1 MRCRKK
7 VSTRYRGTQYFRPC
21 LKILKSA
28 CKQVSQYQ
36 MWKLCLNPTIRRFQQ
51 GGGASRPK
59 LLNIFYSVFL
69 LVGTFDFCENYH
81 ELLLTPLPRND
92 SAWPG
97 EAAPLLEAKTEY
109 IFKSEVINLVQRSA
123 VFTKSWSVS
132 TL

>member
-1 MRCRKK
+1 
-7 VSTRYRGTQYFRPC
+7 
-21 LKILKSA
+21 
-28 CKQVSQYQ
+28 
-36 MWKLCLNPTIRRFQQ
+36 MWRLCLNPLLPL
-51 GGGASRPK
+51 GAFNK
-59 LLNIFYSVFL
+59 EEG
-69 LVGTFDFCENYH
+69 LVRTFSGYYENFH

-92 SAWPG
+92 SAWSG